1 MGGGKAHRKKKER
14 KKKRNQDDP
23 AAPSSF
29 NTKTTQEQIPP
40 RSIRSTSARVHPDGA
55 PRSPPKKQTNKQTNP
70 KRHSAFLLPL
80 LVLHLTSVR
89 CRKHP
94 CPSPPSLPG
103 GGSPPSQQTE
113 RLTKRISIPHR
124 WRRSPDRLE
133 EGKKQTG
140 LSGSMARL
148 RIQEPQQQLKK
159 NKK

>member
-1 MGGGKAHRKKKER
+1 MGGGKHTEKRKKER
-14 KKKRNQDDP
+14 KKEI
-23 AAPSSF
+23 
-29 NTKTTQEQIPP
+29 KTTPPPPPLLIQKPLRSKFHPEASVQRRLASIPTVRRDP
-40 RSIRSTSARVHPDGA
+40 HR
-55 PRSPPKKQTNKQTNP
+55 KNKQTNP

-159 NKK
+159 NK